1 MRLPNL
7 QDLTSRWR
15 PSPGAPGIDALVA
28 HADPRAAFEDRLR
41 WLAGVMQWV
50 SGSRRILSLGSPS
63 ITSLPEARLRYLLQ
77 LLDRNPE
84 WKTRVARTFRS
95 IVRDADALEL
105 LCEAGLPADRGFLT
119 EAFDR
124 FAQWLTPTNP
134 WRAELGSALT
144 AVFPSP
150 EDAAWLE
157 RLTPET
163 VDRLGQLVLH
173 DEADDE
179 AGWND
184 FARDGLDALLI
195 LVSDIRLIG
204 LSTPVRKRLGSV
216 RFREL
221 PFFGLTRAA
230 EDVAAAARGERDA
243 DLDAAIGRLRE
254 LLARCEAAGQEV
266 FRHLDE
272 FGVSVRVVFLVE
284 RMHAQIRRVRSV
296 LELAAVGRPRSERL
310 PPFLA
315 SLVRDSHARLSLQ
328 LLARQNLHLLAR
340 KLVERSAETGE
351 HYIARDRAEYR
362 AMLKAA
368 SGGGVVAALVTWI
381 KIGLH
386 GLHLAPLAEGLLASL
401 NYAAGFVTIQLAH
414 FTLATKQ
421 PATTAPALAARLN
434 ELDRPAGLQAFTD
447 EAVHLLRS
455 QAASI
460 VGNLAL
466 TVPVALLVDVVAKV
480 TVGHSLL
487 GVETA
492 TKTIAS
498 LSILGP
504 SLLYA
509 GLTGVFLWLS
519 ALAAAWS
526 ENWFVLRRVGDGL
539 AHSPLL
545 RAFLGRRGA
554 ERVSSYA
561 GENVAGLTG
570 NVLLG
575 FLLGFVP
582 SLFAALGLPV
592 EIRHVTI
599 AAGQLTAGASALGA
613 AALRNGSF
621 WLGVAGVLAIGAV
634 NVIVSFFLALSLA
647 VRARGVAAPERSAL
661 RRALGRRLVEKPLSF
676 LYPVETARPRPEAP
690 GSSPA

>member
-1 MRLPNL
+1 MRLPRFLNSL
-7 QDLTSRWR
+7 LERWR
-15 PSPGAPGIDALVA
+15 SRAARHGIDARVA
-28 HADPRAAFEDRLR
+28 HADAAAPFEERLR
-41 WLAGVMQWV
+41 WLASVLQWV
-50 SGSRRILSLGSPS
+50 SSAS
-63 ITSLPEARLRYLLQ
+63 PEARLRYLLQ
-77 LLDRNPE
+77 LLDRNVE

-105 LCEAGLPADRGFLT
+105 LCEAGLPTDRGFLS
-119 EAFDR
+119 EAIDR
-124 FAQWLTPTNP
+124 LAQWLTPANP

-163 VDRLGQLVLH
+163 VERLEQIVCYEEG
-173 DEADDE
+173 ADE

-204 LSTPVRKRLGSV
+204 LSTPVRKRLGRAS
-216 RFREL
+216 FREL

-230 EDVAAAARGERDA
+230 EDVAAAARGGGHDEIE
-243 DLDAAIGRLRE
+243 AAVGRLLD

-284 RMHAQIRRVRSV
+284 RMQAQIRRVRSV
-296 LELAAVGRPRSERL
+296 LGLAAVGRPRAERL
-310 PPFLA
+310 PSFLA

-351 HYIARDRAEYR
+351 HYIARDRAEYH

-368 SGGGVVAALVTWI
+368 SGGGAVAAIVTWV
-381 KIGLH
+381 KLGLTA
-386 GLHLAPLAEGLLASL
+386 LHLPPLAEGLAASI
-401 NYAAGFVTIQLAH
+401 NYATGFVAIQLAH

-421 PATTAPALAARLN
+421 PATTAPALAARMTDI
-434 ELDRPAGLQAFTD
+434 EKPGGLEAFTD
-447 EAVHLLRS
+447 ESVHLLRS

-466 TVPVALLVDVVAKV
+466 TMPLALLVDVLARLAIGHPLLGLAKA
-480 TVGHSLL
+480 THTLASLSLL
-487 GVETA
+487 G
-492 TKTIAS
+492 
-498 LSILGP
+498 P
-504 SLLYA
+504 SVLYA
-509 GLTGVFLWLS
+509 ALTGVFLWLS
-519 ALAAAWS
+519 SLAAAWS

-539 AHSPLL
+539 AHDPLA
-545 RAFLGRRGA
+545 RALFGRRGA
-554 ERVSSYA
+554 ERVSRFVA
-561 GENVAGLTG
+561 DHIAGLTG

-582 SLFAALGLPV
+582 SLFAALGLPI

-599 AAGQLTAGASALGA
+599 AAGQLMASASALGMVI
-613 AALRNGSF
+613 LRSPEF
-621 WLGVAGVLAIGAV
+621 WLGLAGVLAIGAV
-634 NVIVSFFLALSLA
+634 NVAVSFGLALGLA
-647 VRARGVAAPERSAL
+647 VRARGVTAPARLAL
-661 RRALGRRLVEKPLSF
+661 RRALRRRLVENPLSF
-676 LYPVETARPRPEAP
+676 VYPVDTSRLRPETP
-690 GSSPA
+690 GSPSA